1 MKLVEVLMLMGA
13 HCVSPLEQTQ
23 MTTDATKVQ
32 CAVVI
37 EKDTGKGTLTVNPRE
52 AAADPLVAAAVARFA
67 AAPVDPLSS
76 SGARILPARA
86 PAGTP
91 PVEVKVSGT
100 SAAMPPSPSAEEPSA
115 AAAAVPPPPAAG
127 RGMLASPE
135 PEQEVAVLAPAK
147 PQRPPAKA
155 EPAAK
160 PPAKAKVPGAK
171 PPAKAKV
178 PGAISKGQC
187 KGTAV
192 AKWYTA
198 ADGHRRYRCVR
209 PEPAGYK
216 TPAQLY

>member
-37 EKDTGKGTLTVNPRE
+37 EKDTDMGTLTVNPRA

-76 SGARILPARA
+76 GGTRIVPARA
-86 PAGTP
+86 PAGAP

-100 SAAMPPSPSAEEPSA
+100 SSAVPSPSPTAEKPGV
-115 AAAAVPPPPAAG
+115 AAAAVPLPPAVA
-127 RGMLASPE
+127 RGVVARPE
-135 PEQEVAVLAPAK
+135 TKQQVAVLAPAK
-147 PQRPPAKA
+147 PRRPPAKA

-160 PPAKAKVPGAK
+160 PPAGAK
-171 PPAKAKV
+171 AQA
-178 PGAISKGQC
+178 PGVIPKGQC
-187 KGTAV
+187 KGSAV

-198 ADGHRRYRCVR
+198 ADGHRRYRCVI
-209 PEPAGYK
+209 PEHAGYK
-216 TPAQLY
+216 MPAQLY

>member
-37 EKDTGKGTLTVNPRE
+37 EKDTDMGTLTVNPRE

-160 PPAKAKVPGAK
+160 PPAKAKVPGA
-171 PPAKAKV
+171 
-178 PGAISKGQC
+178 ISKGQC
-187 KGTAV
+187 KGTAA

-216 TPAQLY
+216 TPTQLY